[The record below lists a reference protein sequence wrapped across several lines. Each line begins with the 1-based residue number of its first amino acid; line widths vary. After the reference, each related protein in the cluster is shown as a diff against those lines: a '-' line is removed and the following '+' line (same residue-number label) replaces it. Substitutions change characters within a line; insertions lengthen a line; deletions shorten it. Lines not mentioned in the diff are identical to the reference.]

1 VIIRISTED
10 MRQIGG
16 LNAFLIVPALRRE
29 SLMELF
35 STHPSLQR
43 RLAQLQRIEQEMHH

>member
-1 VIIRISTED
+1 MSGLLAISGAMERIPTED

-29 SLMELF
+29 SSWSF
-35 STHPSLQR
+35 FP
-43 RLAQLQRIEQEMHH
+43 RIRHCSGA